1 MAVDKTIFERAES
14 FGLNVEQVVI
24 PEHERA
30 FKVYKGANPVFV
42 GTEDAVREFLST
54 YVDSRPGLFEGSII
68 GYKE

>member
-30 FKVYKGANPVFV
+30 FKVYKGAKPVFV
-42 GTEDAVREFLST
+42 GTEVAVREFLSK
-54 YVDSRPGLFEGSII
+54 LW
-68 GYKE
+68 